1 MKIQLTQQI
10 IVSNKSSKFAQ
21 LDELCF
27 LSKNLYNVVLYN
39 IRQHY
44 KETGKYLPYNKL
56 AKTLSDSNNLDY
68 RAMPYAQSA
77 QQVLRQVDNQYKA
90 FYAAIKSKKMK
101 VNKVRLPKYK
111 DKENGR
117 NIFIYTNQGA
127 KVSNGVVYLKT
138 KQGILSFNTVA
149 DKIQQ
154 VRLVPRANHI
164 VVEIIY
170 NKECEI
176 KQDNNRYASIDLGLN
191 NLCTLTSNAAQSII
205 VNGKYLKSI
214 NHHYNKTKA
223 ILQSKLSNNK
233 HTSKR
238 INRLTLRRNSKIKD
252 YMHKVS
258 RKIVDYMEANSINT
272 LFVGKNVGWKDSINL
287 GKTNNQNFVSIPYNM
302 LIQMLEYKC
311 KLAGINVV
319 IVNEAYTSKCSFLD
333 RETIQKH
340 DTYKGKRIK
349 RGLFVS
355 SSGIIINA
363 DVNGSLNIMR
373 IGLKKQNVTLDVI
386 EEILRPE
393 NKRFVLNPVKICI

>member
-27 LSKNLYNVVLYN
+27 LSKNLYNVVLYH
-39 IRQHY
+39 IRQYY
-44 KETGKYLPYNKL
+44 KETGKYLTYNKL
-56 AKTLSDSNNLDY
+56 AKTLSNSNNLDY

-77 QQVLRQVDNQYKA
+77 QQVLRQADNQYKA
-90 FYAAIKSKKMK
+90 FYASIKSKKMQGK
-101 VNKVRLPKYK
+101 KVRLPKYK

-117 NIFIYTNQGA
+117 NIFIYTNQCA
-127 KVSNGVVYLKT
+127 KVSNGVIYLKT
-138 KQGILSFNTVA
+138 KRGILSFKTVA

-154 VRLVPRANHI
+154 VRLIPRANHI
-164 VVEIIY
+164 IVEIIY

-176 KQDNNRYASIDLGLN
+176 KKDNSRYASIDLGLD
-191 NLCTLTSNAAQSII
+191 NLCTLASNVVQSII
-205 VNGKYLKSI
+205 INGKPLKSI

-223 ILQSKLSNNK
+223 KLQSKLSKNK

-238 INRLTLRRNSKIKD
+238 INRLTLRRNRKVKD

-258 RKIVDYMEANSINT
+258 RKIVEYMEANSLNT
-272 LFVGKNVGWKDSINL
+272 LFVGKNAGWKDSINL
-287 GKTNNQNFVSIPYNM
+287 GRKNNQNFVSIPYNM

-311 KLAGINVV
+311 KLAGINIV

-333 RETIQKH
+333 REKISKH
-340 DTYKGKRIK
+340 DSYAGRRIR
-349 RGLFVS
+349 RGLFIS
-355 SSGIIINA
+355 NSGILINA
-363 DVNGSLNIMR
+363 DINGSLNIMR
-373 IGLKKQNVTLDVI
+373 LGLEKQNVKLDVV

-393 NKRFVLNPVKICI
+393 NKRLVFNPVRICA